1 MLSDVRPNTSVLILT
16 LQACGDYNG
25 KLAIYD
31 LERNDVAVWSA
42 NAHKSIINAVD
53 GLGGPE
59 STYGA
64 PELVSWRTVVDLAFL
79 PAPPRSVFEC
89 LRARR
94 CMPHSTTL
102 IFYRLC

>member
-1 MLSDVRPNTSVLILT
+1 MSLSLDPSHADK
-16 LQACGDYNG
+16 ACGDYNG

-59 STYGA
+59 SSYGA
-64 PELVSWRTVVDLAFL
+64 PELVSAG
-79 PAPPRSVFEC
+79 A
-89 LRARR
+89 
-94 CMPHSTTL
+94 
-102 IFYRLC
+102 